1 MGIDPADL
9 NRLEEQRSLFD
20 VVLHELGHA
29 LGFGTVPNWRPLL
42 LNSGTSNPRF
52 AGRQA
57 TAEYNSLGG
66 SGNVPVAVEPPP
78 EGHWRQTLG
87 LELMTPVL
95 PPPPARPALKSYY
108 GCSHARLGVPRR

>member
-66 SGNVPVAVEPPP
+66 SGNVPVEVEPPP
-78 EGHWRQTLG
+78 RRSLAANPGAGADDAGAATATC
-87 LELMTPVL
+87 TP
-95 PPPPARPALKSYY
+95 
-108 GCSHARLGVPRR
+108 CS